1 MARKE
6 SSIRQLFI
14 QRFYFLVEVIIV
26 FLGIFFFLIPTIFI
40 PYIEKIGVLYG
51 ISYNVVQAILSFVA
65 IFLFLYVAN
74 FALEKKR
81 RDIILGND
89 SNPPKNFRN
98 LFAIKKSN
106 FKYQILYGIL
116 LLFLVFIP
124 FDYFTYLL
132 VPEMIPFSADSLN
145 LSLTNSYL
153 GESYLVFIISA
164 IIIQF
169 SSAFYEETISRG
181 FLTNRGNDY
190 VPKMSAI
197 MMSSVF
203 FGMGHF
209 SYIINVVSLGYS
221 IFLPLIWCIEAIIIG
236 IILSM
241 LVMRRKWIFPAI
253 FAHAVNNIISA
264 HAIWNYLHG
273 NDFTILAIFLYPIL
287 LVIGLVLLILNYP
300 LIREALSIGFKDLKT
315 YFKNDTRTNETTDY
329 KVIRIMLDIL
339 FGVLI
344 FIFGF
349 FLT

>member
-1 MARKE
+1 
-6 SSIRQLFI
+6 
-14 QRFYFLVEVIIV
+14 
-26 FLGIFFFLIPTIFI
+26 
-40 PYIEKIGVLYG
+40 
-51 ISYNVVQAILSFVA
+51 
-65 IFLFLYVAN
+65 
-74 FALEKKR
+74 
-81 RDIILGND
+81 
-89 SNPPKNFRN
+89 
-98 LFAIKKSN
+98 
-106 FKYQILYGIL
+106 
-116 LLFLVFIP
+116 
-124 FDYFTYLL
+124 
-132 VPEMIPFSADSLN
+132 
-145 LSLTNSYL
+145 
-153 GESYLVFIISA
+153 
-164 IIIQF
+164 
-169 SSAFYEETISRG
+169 
-181 FLTNRGNDY
+181 
-190 VPKMSAI
+190 
-197 MMSSVF
+197 
-203 FGMGHF
+203 MGHF

-264 HAIWNYLHG
+264 QAIWNYLHG